1 MDTLQN
7 VPWGNILTHLG
18 AFLFVYSMYM
28 ASLTPKPTYLFD
40 WTAVNMG
47 LASAGVTQAG
57 YRYGGAEATQ
67 NGNGDKKNG

>member
-1 MDTLQN
+1 
-7 VPWGNILTHLG
+7 
-18 AFLFVYSMYM
+18 MYM

-47 LASAGVTQAG
+47 LAAAGVTQAG